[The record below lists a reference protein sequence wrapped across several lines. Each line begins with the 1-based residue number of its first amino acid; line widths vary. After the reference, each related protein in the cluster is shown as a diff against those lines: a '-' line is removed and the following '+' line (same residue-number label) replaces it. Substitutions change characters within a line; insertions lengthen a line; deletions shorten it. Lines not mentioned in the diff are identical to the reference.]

1 MASTDLSSNHIAPRP
16 AGFLLALSRIT
27 HQWEYPTLDIL
38 SVNKPPA
45 FSMITD
51 SIQGQRVSYRFLI
64 RQLLVICGNLS
75 SASLTNELRVTI
87 VSVAAPLALSL
98 KILFAYSQIPE
109 MSKHGHDNPSFV
121 GDFVYTI
128 PGEFRQNFTQFYP
141 GKHRET
147 FDKKRPPPSQFQ
159 VPSDEEKPAS
169 NEKAPKVK
177 DRDSWGKGIEF
188 LLSCIAMSV
197 GLGNIWRF
205 PFIALGESGR
215 GVK

>member
-1 MASTDLSSNHIAPRP
+1 MLQLIYLPIALRQGQPVFYSLSQESLINGNIQRSIYVCKQTAGVFNDHGLDPRSTCILPFSDSP
-16 AGFLLALSRIT
+16 AGRLMR
-27 HQWEYPTLDIL
+27 
-38 SVNKPPA
+38 K
-45 FSMITD
+45 
-51 SIQGQRVSYRFLI
+51 
-64 RQLLVICGNLS
+64 LVKREF
-75 SASLTNELRVTI
+75 NERVTI
-87 VSVAAPLALSL
+87 VSVAAPLALSM
-98 KILFAYSQIPE
+98 KILFASSQIPE

-147 FDKKRPPPSQFQ
+147 FEKRPPPSQFQ
-159 VPSDEEKPAS
+159 VPREEEKPAS
-169 NEKAPKVK
+169 IEKTPKAVK

-205 PFIALGESGR
+205 PFIALGESRR